1 MMTTLPAGAVRTCW
15 LAGGDS
21 AKAGLSSSSWYCRW
35 LPERSSTVAETDGKA
50 AALAPSSVAKGRRG
64 HGSLIA
70 AALVWV
76 CCRWALARHDGQPA
90 GLLVE
95 SVEVDE
101 GVKAVRER
109 PEGRQRLGDP
119 PDVVVPRGRVCVLLL
134 LRGPRDPRLCPHGSR
149 HGRAALAS

>member
-35 LPERSSTVAETDGKA
+35 LPERSSTIAEMDGKA
-50 AALAPSSVAKGRRG
+50 ITRADAALHGVGLLSV
-64 HGSLIA
+64 LT
-70 AALVWV
+70 
-76 CCRWALARHDGQPA
+76 RHDGQPA

-95 SVEVDE
+95 RVEVDE

-109 PEGRQRLGDP
+109 PEGG
-119 PDVVVPRGRVCVLLL
+119 
-134 LRGPRDPRLCPHGSR
+134 
-149 HGRAALAS
+149 